1 LTAIWKNF
9 DFLSAYGSNLGLFF
23 ISVMFNENELSIGL
37 LGLTLLAL
45 SYVFSTLGLVL
56 DDLFLIIS

>member
-9 DFLSAYGSNLGLFF
+9 DFLSAYGSNLGLIF

-45 SYVFSTLGLVL
+45 SCVFSTLGLVL